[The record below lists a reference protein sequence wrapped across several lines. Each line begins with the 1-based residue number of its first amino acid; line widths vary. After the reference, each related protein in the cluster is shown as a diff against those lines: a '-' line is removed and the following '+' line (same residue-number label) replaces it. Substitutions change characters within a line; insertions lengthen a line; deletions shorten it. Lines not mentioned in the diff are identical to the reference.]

1 MKRSFCH
8 WVFCIVFF
16 LGIQV
21 QHVLGGSH
29 LPIAPTGITIY
40 ETRCESLLH
49 PIGIMAPQPSFSWKL
64 ATTVRGVKQTAYR
77 VRVASS
83 LNALNTNPDLW
94 DSGQINADQNTFVV
108 YDGKPLHSAHTY
120 YWSVQVWNNKTGK
133 PTWSE
138 VDSFATGIL
147 KEEEWDE
154 VSWIGYEAM
163 EDSMVVY
170 PGIHHGSN
178 HSSKTTKRSIVP
190 YLRKSFK
197 VNKTVQ
203 RALVFVSGLGQ
214 YELRLNGQKV
224 GNDFLAPGWTN
235 YNKTCLYNTYDVT
248 AQLQQKE
255 NVIGAIVGNGFFNIN
270 NERYSKLVIAQGY
283 PMLCLQLVIQYT
295 DGTTKKIITDNS
307 WKAAPS
313 PVVFSSIYGGEDY
326 DARLEQ
332 EGWCKAGFDDTR
344 WQQALAVKG
353 PSGEMSAQMSYPL
366 QVMDSFDVKKVYT
379 PQPGKYVVDFGQNAS
394 GIVRIKVKGEK
405 GTVVK
410 ITPAELLDDKQ
421 LPYQGASGAPYSLSY
436 TLKGNGTEVWEP
448 RFTYYGFR
456 YAMIEGALPPGVAA
470 DNSVP
475 QLTAIQSLHTR
486 NSAPAT
492 GSFECSDTLFNKIY
506 SLINWAIRSN
516 LSSVSTDCPHREKL
530 GWLEQTHLLGAACG
544 YNYDILHL
552 YNKTV
557 SDMMAAQL
565 PNGLVP
571 DIAPE
576 YVVFDEGFRDS
587 PEWGSA
593 AILVPWYLYQWYGD
607 KQVLAKAYNMMQRYL
622 DYLGT
627 KANGNI
633 LDYGLGDWFDM
644 GPAEPGQ
651 SQLTPIA
658 LTATAVYFQDADC
671 MQQIAAILGKQDDAA
686 KYAQLAT
693 GIRKAFNDK
702 FFNAQTKVYATG
714 SQTAYA
720 MPLYTGLVH
729 EADRK
734 AVFENLLQSI
744 QQSNKALTAGD
755 IGYHYLVSVLG
766 KGGASQL
773 LYEMNNRDDVP
784 GYAYQLKHGATAL
797 TESWPALR
805 FVSNNHMM
813 LGHLMEW
820 LYSGLAGIRT
830 VEGEAGFSSVL
841 IQPQPVGDMKWVKST
856 FETMQG
862 QVKVQWQK
870 KGNTFTLDVQVPPN
884 TTANVVLPPCKNNS
898 IKESGNSLQKAA
910 GVVKVAT
917 IDGQQTITIGS
928 GAYHFVASLH

>member
-1 MKRSFCH
+1 MKRSYCH
-8 WVFCIVFF
+8 WIFCSAF
-16 LGIQV
+16 LMGIQ
-21 QHVLGGSH
+21 HVRAGNL
-29 LPIAPTGITIY
+29 LPAAPSAVTVTD
-40 ETRCESLLH
+40 TRCESKVH
-49 PIGIMAPQPSFSWKL
+49 PVGIMAETPAFSWKL
-64 ATTVRGVKQTAYR
+64 SATTRGVKQTAYR

-83 LNALNTNPDLW
+83 RDALNSAPDLW
-94 DSGQINADQNTFVV
+94 DSGQMPASQNTFVI
-108 YDGKPLHSAHTY
+108 YGGKKLQSARTY
-120 YWSVQVWNNKTGK
+120 YWSVQTWNNKTAK
-133 PTWSE
+133 ASWSP

-147 KEEEWDE
+147 QQEEWDDA
-154 VSWIGYEAM
+154 SWIGYEALA
-163 EDSMVVY
+163 EDKKVF
-170 PGIHHGSN
+170 PGIHHVGKVN
-178 HSSKTTKRSIVP
+178 DEKTKQRSIVP
-190 YLRKSFK
+190 YLRKSFA
-197 VNKTVQ
+197 VSKTVKQ
-203 RALVFVSGLGQ
+203 ALVFVSGLGQ
-214 YELRLNGQKV
+214 YELHLNGHKV

-248 AQLQQKE
+248 GQIQQQE

-270 NERYSKLVIAQGY
+270 QERYSKLLIAQGY
-283 PMLCLQLVIQYT
+283 PMLRLQLVIHYT
-295 DGTTKKIITDNS
+295 DGTTKKIITDNT
-307 WKAAPS
+307 WKVTPS

-332 EGWCKAGFDDTR
+332 SGWNAPGFDDSK
-344 WQQALAVKG
+344 WQTALTVKG

-366 QVMDSFDVKKVYT
+366 QVKDSFEVKQVYT
-379 PQPGKYVVDFGQNAS
+379 PEPGKYVLDFGQNAS
-394 GIVRIKVKGEK
+394 GIIRIKVKGEK
-405 GTVVK
+405 GAVVR

-421 LPYQGASGAPYSLSY
+421 LPHQGASGGPYSLSY
-436 TLKGNGTEVWEP
+436 TLKGNGVEEWEP

-456 YAMIEGALPPGVAA
+456 YAMIEGAVPPGVAA
-470 DNSVP
+470 GNTTA
-475 QLTAIQSLHTR
+475 QLTDIRSLHTR
-486 NSAPAT
+486 NSAPAA
-492 GSFECSDTLFNKIY
+492 GSFACSDTLFNRIY

-516 LSSVSTDCPHREKL
+516 MASVSTDCPHREKL

-557 SDMMAAQL
+557 DDMIASQQ
-565 PNGLVP
+565 PDGLVP

-576 YVVFDEGFRDS
+576 YVVFDGGFRDS

-593 AILVPWYLYQWYGD
+593 SILVPWYLYQWYGD
-607 KQVLAKAYNMMQRYL
+607 KQVLSKAYDMMQRYL

-627 KANGNI
+627 KTNGHI
-633 LDYGLGDWFDM
+633 LNYGLGDWFDM
-644 GPAEPGQ
+644 GPGAPGE

-671 MQQIAAILGKQDDAA
+671 MQKIADILGKEQDAA
-686 KYAQLAT
+686 KYAQLAA

-702 FFNAQTKVYATG
+702 FFDPQTKVYATG

-720 MPLYTGLVH
+720 MPLYTGLVN

-734 AVFENLLQSI
+734 AVFENLVQSI
-744 QQSNKALTAGD
+744 HKSKKALTAGD
-755 IGYHYLVSVLG
+755 VGYHYLVSVLG
-766 KGGASQL
+766 KGGASEL

-830 VEGEAGFSSVL
+830 VEGEPGFSTVL

-870 KGNTFTLDVQVPPN
+870 TGTTFTLDVQVPPN
-884 TTANVVLPPCKNNS
+884 TTAKVVLPPCNNNS
-898 IKESGNSLQKAA
+898 IKEGGSHVQKAA
-910 GVVKVAT
+910 GVEKVVTEAGKT
-917 IDGQQTITIGS
+917 TITIGS
-928 GAYHFVASLH
+928 GAYHFVAALN